1 MLRRHDQEKAKPAN
15 GTYIGD
21 TEQGEKEGRQ
31 DDEER
36 EELTV
41 SVQQLELVDEPGD
54 HRLHTAHLH
63 TEHRVGLQA
72 GSAPVHS
79 LGQDLLVTQGTHT
92 QRRTWN
98 RGHAAVQGAGRL
110 VVRTAIGEGFYG
122 GTTTGER
129 TQRDHSIHGRGFAV
143 SSMSLGG

>member
-41 SVQQLELVDEPGD
+41 SVQQLKLVDEPGD

-72 GSAPVHS
+72 GPRSTCHPGDAHPEK
-79 LGQDLLVTQGTHT
+79 DME
-92 QRRTWN
+92 
-98 RGHAAVQGAGRL
+98 QGACGCPGC
-110 VVRTAIGEGFYG
+110 RTPGSEDSGW
-122 GTTTGER
+122 
-129 TQRDHSIHGRGFAV
+129 
-143 SSMSLGG
+143 